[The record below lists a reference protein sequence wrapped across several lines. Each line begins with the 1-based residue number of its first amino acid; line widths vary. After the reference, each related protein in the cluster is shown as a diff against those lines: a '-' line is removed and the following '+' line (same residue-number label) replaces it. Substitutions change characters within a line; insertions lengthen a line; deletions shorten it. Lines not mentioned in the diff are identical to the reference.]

1 MLAILIVSSK
11 FGLTLVP
18 SLFIS
23 VKINLLIPN
32 SFTSFKKST
41 IFTFKFSVQP
51 ETERFPSLASSPKA
65 ILLLNFVQA
74 SLRNSL
80 FFIAALPKITFST
93 PASI

>member
-41 IFTFKFSVQP
+41 VFIFKFSFQP

-65 ILLLNFVQA
+65 ILIIKLL
-74 SLRNSL
+74 
-80 FFIAALPKITFST
+80 
-93 PASI
+93 